1 MWRLI
6 FVSLMAVV
14 RFTARSPVF
23 VSRFGR
29 IAFRGLI
36 GNRHLTQLGHQE
48 IRNALVK
55 VGMRE
60 AHNAHFVKRLIE
72 RGPQW
77 GINSLNEFAR
87 VINAGVARVG
97 TKVGTTEIVFSEGS
111 KTIAIV
117 LNSAGEL
124 ITLTRVR

>member
-1 MWRLI
+1 
-6 FVSLMAVV
+6 MAAV
-14 RFTARSPVF
+14 RFTARSPVL

-36 GNRHLTQLGHQE
+36 GNRHLARLGHQE
-48 IRNALVK
+48 VRNALAK

-60 AHNAHFVKRLIE
+60 AHNAHFVKRLIQ

-77 GINSLNEFAR
+77 GINTLNDLAR
-87 VINAGVARVG
+87 GINSGVARIG
-97 TKVGTTEIVFSEGS
+97 SKAGTTEIVLPGERV
-111 KTIAIV
+111 AIV

-124 ITLTRVR
+124 ITLLPLK